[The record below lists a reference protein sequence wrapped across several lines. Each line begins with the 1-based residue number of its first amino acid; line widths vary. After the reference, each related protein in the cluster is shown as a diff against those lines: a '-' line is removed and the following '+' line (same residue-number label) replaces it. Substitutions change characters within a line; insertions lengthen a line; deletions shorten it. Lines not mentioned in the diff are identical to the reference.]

1 MYVTVKIREDV
12 LKELRKIQ
20 GQLMAKTGKRVTL
33 SDVIETLIKH
43 YNKVQMMLND

>member
-20 GQLMAKTGKRVTL
+20 GMFMAKSGKRVTL
-33 SDVIETLIKH
+33 SDVIEMLIKH
-43 YNKVQMMLND
+43 YNRVLMTLDD